1 MWFMGLFIA
10 GSFLMIWRLERM
22 NKSVEGTV
30 LGTLVMPYCS
40 GIGNLMFA
48 FIIGTQGKP
57 GTEVVTNSVVNNIT
71 NMTLLIGL
79 PAAIYGMN
87 LAPQSKGKKK
97 KTETQERK
105 VNRLSLLLTLTA
117 VVFFTA
123 AAWVMGRDGKLD
135 ANEGVV

>member
-1 MWFMGLFIA
+1 MEASGPWAPFCFLLLFLA
-10 GSFLMIWRLERM
+10 ASFLMIWRLEAM
-22 NKSVEGTV
+22 NASGVEGTV

-57 GTEVVTNSVVNNIT
+57 GTEVVTNSVVNSIT

-87 LAPQSKGKKK
+87 LA
-97 KTETQERK
+97 
-105 VNRLSLLLTLTA
+105 
-117 VVFFTA
+117 
-123 AAWVMGRDGKLD
+123 
-135 ANEGVV
+135 